1 MEGNGLLDA
10 YYTRAELAA
19 ELHCHPVTIGNMERQ
34 PDGLPSITI
43 AGRKLY
49 HKESVRQW
57 LTKRE
62 RHPNPRRRA

>member
-1 MEGNGLLDA
+1 MERNGLLA
-10 YYTRAELAA
+10 EYYTRKQLAA
-19 ELHCHPVTIGNMERQ
+19 ELECHPVTIGHMEQQ

-57 LTKRE
+57 LTRRE
-62 RHPNPRRRA
+62 RRPNPRRRA